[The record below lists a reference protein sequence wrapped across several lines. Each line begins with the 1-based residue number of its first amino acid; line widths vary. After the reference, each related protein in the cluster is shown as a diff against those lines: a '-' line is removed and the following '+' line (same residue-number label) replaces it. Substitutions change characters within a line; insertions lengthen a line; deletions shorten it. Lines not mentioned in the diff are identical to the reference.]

1 MPAGLKTGAAGWP
14 AIRRWQ
20 NGRGTE
26 QHLGPYYEHM
36 STSVKSAE
44 PVRGTGCAWGESP
57 YGAANGSCAPHGG
70 AVCPLAQCLRIE
82 LRGRFIID
90 PDGLIQAM
98 EVLTPPVGR
107 KIAETSS

>member
-1 MPAGLKTGAAGWP
+1 
-14 AIRRWQ
+14 
-20 NGRGTE
+20 
-26 QHLGPYYEHM
+26 
-36 STSVKSAE
+36 
-44 PVRGTGCAWGESP
+44 
-57 YGAANGSCAPHGG
+57 
-70 AVCPLAQCLRIE
+70 LRIE